1 MREMAS
7 RFFTRL
13 FACCVAAGAFW
24 LTLPVSA
31 RAQENS
37 GLTAAALSV
46 DLPEAPQPEF
56 GSEAAVQEPGTTQ
69 NRQPQVPA
77 SSSSQPHDKPL
88 SPDEERQQRAEEQLS
103 EQKKQRML
111 GILPMFNTSY
121 RDDAVSLKA
130 SEKMK
135 LAFRTSID
143 PATFGITA
151 VVAGF
156 GELNGGD
163 NNKGFGWGPEGY
175 FKRWGAAYLDSFNGM
190 MIGNGILPSIFHQD
204 PRYFRLGRGSAT
216 HRLLYAMATT
226 VICRHDNSKR
236 WEPNYSN
243 VGGNLIAGYVSNLY
257 YPDTDRSGWEQT
269 LASGFVVTAEGTF
282 GGILQEFW
290 PDISR
295 KLFKKDP
302 THGLDAQAGA
312 ADAAAQQNKEKKQ
325 PLPPAPK

>member
-1 MREMAS
+1 MAS
-7 RFFTRL
+7 SLSTRPA
-13 FACCVAAGAFW
+13 ACWIAAGALW
-24 LTLPVSA
+24 LALPIWSGA
-31 RAQENS
+31 QANRAT
-37 GLTAAALSV
+37 TAPVLIAE
-46 DLPEAPQPEF
+46 LPEAPQPTWARDDE
-56 GSEAAVQEPGTTQ
+56 VQEPATSG
-69 NRQPQVPA
+69 NPQPQVPVA
-77 SSSSQPHDKPL
+77 GSSSSQAQEK
-88 SPDEERQQRAEEQLS
+88 SPDPEEERRQKAAQQLK
-103 EQKKQRML
+103 EQKTQRL
-111 GILPMFNTSY
+111 FGILPMFNTSY
-121 RDDAVSLKA
+121 HNDAVSLKA

-135 LAFRTSID
+135 LAFRTAID

-190 MIGNGILPSIFHQD
+190 MIGNGILPSILHQD
-204 PRYFRLGRGSAT
+204 PRYFRLGRGSTT
-216 HRLLYAMATT
+216 HRLLYAMSTT
-226 VICRHDNSKR
+226 VICKHDNSKR

-269 LASGFVVTAEGTF
+269 LASGFVVTAEGMF

-302 THGLDAQAGA
+302 THGLDAQARA
-312 ADAAAQQNKEKKQ
+312 ADAAAQQRKEER
-325 PLPPAPK
+325 LPVPSAPK

>member
-1 MREMAS
+1 MGAMGS
-7 RFFTRL
+7 RL
-13 FACCVAAGAFW
+13 FVVPLAFCVATGTLW
-24 LTLPVSA
+24 LTLPVSLQ
-31 RAQENS
+31 AQE
-37 GLTAAALSV
+37 TREVPDSV
-46 DLPEAPQPEF
+46 LRAELPEAPQPEF
-56 GSEAAVQEPGTTQ
+56 GSEATVQEPGTTQ
-69 NRQPQVPA
+69 NPQSQSPA
-77 SSSSQPHDKPL
+77 SSSSQPQDKPP
-88 SPDEERQQRAEEQLS
+88 SPDEERRQRAKEQLS

-204 PRYFRLGRGSAT
+204 PRYFRLGHGSTT
-216 HRLLYAMATT
+216 HRLLYAMSTT

-243 VGGNLIAGYVSNLY
+243 VGGNLIAGYISNLY

-302 THGLDAQAGA
+302 THGLDAQARA
-312 ADAAAQQNKEKKQ
+312 EEATQQNKEKKQ

>member
-1 MREMAS
+1 MAS
-7 RFFTRL
+7 SLCTRPA
-13 FACCVAAGAFW
+13 ACWIAAGALW
-24 LTLPVSA
+24 LALPIWSGA
-31 RAQENS
+31 QANRETRAPVLIAE
-37 GLTAAALSV
+37 
-46 DLPEAPQPEF
+46 LPEAPKPEWT
-56 GSEAAVQEPGTTQ
+56 SDEAQEPATTA
-69 NRQPQVPA
+69 NPQPQAPA
-77 SSSSQPHDKPL
+77 AGSSSSPAQDK
-88 SPDEERQQRAEEQLS
+88 SPDSEEERRQKATRQLK
-103 EQKKQRML
+103 EQKTQRML

-121 RDDAVSLKA
+121 HDDAVSLKA

-135 LAFRTSID
+135 LAFRTAID

-156 GELNGGD
+156 GELNGSD

-204 PRYFRLGRGSAT
+204 PRYFRLGRGSTT
-216 HRLLYAMATT
+216 HRLLYAMSTT
-226 VICRHDNSKR
+226 VICKHDNSKR

-269 LASGFVVTAEGTF
+269 LASGFVVTAEGMF

-302 THGLDAQAGA
+302 THGLDAQARA
-312 ADAAAQQNKEKKQ
+312 ADAAAQQRKEER
-325 PLPPAPK
+325 LPVPSAPK